1 MEIGIYKWTS
11 PSGKSYIGQAINL
24 KKRWREFRRP
34 SNIYYTSKGSAID
47 NARAKYP
54 DYDNQWQY
62 EILEYCKEEEL
73 DEKETYYID
82 YYDTFH
88 NGYNATRG
96 GDGTKGRKMEDWQK
110 ELCSKVAKE
119 RWEQGFNHS
128 WLSTEEGAEWL
139 RNHQQYERTDDIRNS
154 ISLSLKEYYKD
165 NSSARAK
172 KCKVYDKDGNFIAE
186 YDSISQAAKAH
197 NCDQGQVSRAIKR
210 NRLVKGLLFSKE

>member
-1 MEIGIYKWTS
+1 METGIYKWTS

-54 DYDNQWQY
+54 NYDNQWQY

-73 DEKETYYID
+73 DKKETYYID

-88 NGYNATRG
+88 KGYNATRG

-119 RWEQGFNHS
+119 RWQEGLNHS

-139 RNHQQYERTDDIRNS
+139 RNHQQYVRTDDIRNS
-154 ISLSLKEYYKD
+154 ISNSLKEYYKT
-165 NSSARAK
+165 NSNARAK
-172 KCKVYDKDGNFIAE
+172 KCKVYNLDGEFIAE
-186 YDSISQAAKAH
+186 YNSISKAAKAY
-197 NCDQGQVSRAIKR
+197 NCD
-210 NRLVKGLLFSKE
+210 

>member
-1 MEIGIYKWTS
+1 METGIYKWTS

-54 DYDNQWQY
+54 NYDNQWQY

-82 YYDTFH
+82 YYDTF
-88 NGYNATRG
+88 NKGYNATRG

-119 RWEQGFNHS
+119 RWQEGLNHS

-139 RNHQQYERTDDIRNS
+139 RNHQQYVRTDDIRNS
-154 ISLSLKEYYKD
+154 ISNSLKEYYKT
-165 NSSARAK
+165 NSNARAK
-172 KCKVYDKDGNFIAE
+172 KCKVYNLDGEFIAE
-186 YDSISQAAKAH
+186 YDSINKAAKAY
-197 NCDQGQVSRAIKR
+197 NCD
-210 NRLVKGLLFSKE
+210 

>member
-1 MEIGIYKWTS
+1 MLFKMETGIYKWTS

-54 DYDNQWQY
+54 NYDNQWQY

-73 DEKETYYID
+73 DKKETYYID

-88 NGYNATRG
+88 KGYNATRG

-119 RWEQGFNHS
+119 RWQEGLNHS

-139 RNHQQYERTDDIRNS
+139 RNHQQYVRTDDIRNS
-154 ISLSLKEYYKD
+154 ISNSLKEYYKT
-165 NSSARAK
+165 NSNARAK
-172 KCKVYDKDGNFIAE
+172 KCKVYNLDGEFIAE
-186 YDSISQAAKAH
+186 YNSISKAAKAY
-197 NCDQGQVSRAIKR
+197 NCD
-210 NRLVKGLLFSKE
+210 